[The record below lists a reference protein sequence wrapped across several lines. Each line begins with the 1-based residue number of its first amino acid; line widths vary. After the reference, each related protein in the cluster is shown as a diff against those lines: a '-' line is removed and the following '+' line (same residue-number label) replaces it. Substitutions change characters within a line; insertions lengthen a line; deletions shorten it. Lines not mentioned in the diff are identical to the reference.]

1 MVGHTGIFEAAVKA
15 VEAVDTCVG
24 RLADAVAKMG
34 GKMVITAD
42 HGNADKMLDEN
53 GEPFT
58 PHSTNP
64 VPVITIGQNKPLR
77 SGGRLC
83 DLCPTLLEMMGLA
96 KPVEMTG
103 ESLIEA

>member
-1 MVGHTGIFEAAVKA
+1 MCERCEKCKHF
-15 VEAVDTCVG
+15 
-24 RLADAVAKMG
+24 
-34 GKMVITAD
+34 VIEEFVVF
-42 HGNADKMLDEN
+42 DEN

-64 VPVITIGQNKPLR
+64 VSVITIGQNKPLR